1 MGLIRYFFL
10 LCFLTDLSVP
20 MRTIWLARH
29 GNRED
34 FVDPNW
40 HETADRPHDPD
51 LSPDGVEQARRLGR
65 RVAEVGPDRVIASPF
80 LRAVRTAHLVAEQT
94 GHRVDLE
101 PGLGEWMNPDWFDA
115 APTPLSPAVL
125 ADRFERVNSSSA
137 PCMEPSFPET
147 KAESFARIGDA
158 VQCLVRQREGSLLLV
173 GHGITVQGALMGLLG
188 DVPDTGC
195 PLASLTQVVRRGG
208 AWHLEMRNDTTH
220 LEGEREAAD
229 RWN

>member
-1 MGLIRYFFL
+1 
-10 LCFLTDLSVP
+10 

-34 FVDPNW
+34 FVDPDW
-40 HETADRPHDPD
+40 HATADRPHDPD
-51 LSPDGVEQARRLGR
+51 LSPDGIEQARRLGR
-65 RVAEVGPDRVIASPF
+65 RMAELRADRVIASPF

-94 GHRVDLE
+94 GHRVALE

-115 APTPLSPAVL
+115 PPTPFSPSVL
-125 ADRFERVNSSSA
+125 ADQFERVDGVLE
-137 PCMEPSFPET
+137 PCVQPSFPET

-158 VQCLVRQREGSLLLV
+158 VQCLVQKSEGSLLLV

-188 DVPDTGC
+188 DVPDEGC
-195 PLASLTQVVRRGG
+195 PLASLTQVVRRDG
-208 AWHLEMRNDTTH
+208 AWQLSMRNDTAH
-220 LEGEREAAD
+220 LGGETEAAD